1 MSTTKTFFRVIT
13 DMGPLLRKWYW
24 NHENFWEFIGFNLK
38 LGIIFPGLLLGK
50 QWWWIYIFALLSAA
64 MLMYTSIKKKLPTIL
79 YFNFMWFILASLQI
93 AKHWYPHMFDALIK

>member
-1 MSTTKTFFRVIT
+1 MSATKTFFRIVT

-24 NHENFWEFIGFNLK
+24 NNENFWEFIGFNLK
-38 LGIIFPGLLLGK
+38 ICIIFPGLLLGK
-50 QWWWIYIFALLSAA
+50 QWWWIYIFALASAA